1 MLSRVKAILSDY
13 GYELNTKP
21 YQLNIVGLRSKSTEA
36 NSFDDE
42 IHVFYKKQDGKWNY
56 HVYPATTD
64 PGTFW
69 LSNPSYE
76 QGTAILS
83 QGQYKNAYA
92 IGMHK
97 GLYSA
102 LVQMQPVTV
111 IRDYDRDSLLDFYNG
126 KSETG
131 NFGIN
136 IHRAESSGATKLIN
150 KYSAGCQ
157 VFQSAEDFQSFLK
170 LCDVHKQLYGNSFT
184 YTLIDFRAINRI
196 TLKRIVTASTIFAG
210 LLLGLILTTDN

>member
-1 MLSRVKAILSDY
+1 MLSRVKAILNDY
-13 GYELNTKP
+13 GYELNTQP

-36 NSFDDE
+36 NRFDDE

-56 HVYPATTD
+56 HIYPATTD

-69 LSNPSYE
+69 LNNPMYD
-76 QGTAILS
+76 QGTAILA

-97 GLYSA
+97 GKYEA
-102 LVQMQPVTV
+102 LTQVRPVTI
-111 IRDYDRDSLLDFYNG
+111 IRDYDRDALLDFYNG
-126 KSETG
+126 NLDTG
-131 NFGIN
+131 YFGIN
-136 IHRAESSGATKLIN
+136 IHRAESEGTTKVIG

-157 VFQSAEDFQSFLK
+157 VFQNAEDFQSFLK

-196 TLKRIVTASTIFAG
+196 TIKRIVTATTLVAG
-210 LLLGLILTTDN
+210 IVLGWVLATDN